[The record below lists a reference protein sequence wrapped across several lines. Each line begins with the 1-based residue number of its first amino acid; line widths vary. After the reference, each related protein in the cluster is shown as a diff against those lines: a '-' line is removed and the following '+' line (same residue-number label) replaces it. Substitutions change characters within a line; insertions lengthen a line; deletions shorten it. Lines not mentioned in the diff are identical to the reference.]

1 MTPRILAY
9 PLLLMVVFGAN
20 ADEPIGIDDNPPY
33 RVFYD
38 VTSLPSHAVTES
50 VSIVI
55 APGGKTPNALS
66 DDIRVGYLFEVFA
79 ADGSPIGEFQT
90 ETALDGYAEVT
101 FAVRVAGDHSGLTT
115 NDDVQFGML
124 YANGNEVDSIE
135 VVKSRVIYRVDGHQ
149 SRKGR
154 NPRTGETITIPASHS
169 LSSFSVTTFNND
181 TGETIA
187 SSSQPSVYKCN
198 GLTP

>member
-9 PLLLMVVFGAN
+9 PLLLMVVFGTH
-20 ADEPIGIDDNPPY
+20 ADEPSGIDDNPPY

-38 VTSLPSHAVTES
+38 VTSHAVTES
-50 VSIVI
+50 VSITI
-55 APGGKTPNALS
+55 APGGNTPNGLS
-66 DDIRVGYLFEVFA
+66 DDIRVGYLFEVSA

-90 ETALDGYAEVT
+90 ETALGGYAEVT
-101 FAVRVAGDHSGLTT
+101 FAVSVDGGSYGLTP
-115 NDDVQFGML
+115 NDDVQLGML
-124 YANGNEVDSIE
+124 YANGNEVGSIE
-135 VVKSRVIYRVDGHQ
+135 VIKSRVIYRIDGHQ
-149 SRKGR
+149 VRKGR

-169 LSSFSVTTFNND
+169 PSSVSVTTYNNN

-187 SSSQPSVYKCN
+187 SSSRPSVYKCN